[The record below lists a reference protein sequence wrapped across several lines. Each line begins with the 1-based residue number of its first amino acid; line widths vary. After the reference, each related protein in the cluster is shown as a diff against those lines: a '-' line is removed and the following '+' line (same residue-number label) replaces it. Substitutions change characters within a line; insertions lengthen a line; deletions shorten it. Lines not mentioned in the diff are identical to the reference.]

1 MAATET
7 DIKIDLDAIDKQ
19 KADDAAK
26 KVPGAAKVDDA
37 PVVEVAK
44 VADTPKIDD
53 KAVLTPDAGLEKL
66 KKQLDDERI
75 ARLDADR
82 RAQEASDSELRA
94 RTEVQDTNLNLLTT
108 AIASVKQSNEA
119 LKVQYREA
127 RAANDPDAEFAVQE
141 AMAQNAAKLLQL
153 EQGKTALEKAP
164 KPAPRVS
171 ADPLDTYVRQAQAN
185 GFPRS
190 AAWLRAHP
198 DCVRDDKKNRK
209 MIRAHEDA
217 LDDGLK
223 PDSDPYFAFIEQR
236 LGIATTGDLPG
247 NGAGTHIEVDPAD
260 DPMKDAAKPAAPQRR
275 AAPAAAPVT
284 RSGNGA
290 GNRRNVVT
298 LTPAEVEIAGMMKMS
313 PEEYAREK
321 VALQKDGKLN

>member
-7 DIKIDLDAIDKQ
+7 DIKIDLDKIDAE
-19 KADDAAK
+19 KAATPAADGK
-26 KVPGAAKVDDA
+26 KPPDT
-37 PVVEVAK
+37 PVVEVAA
-44 VADTPKIDD
+44 ADEPEKRRKQGADD
-53 KAVLTPDAGLEKL
+53 VLTPDAGLEKL

-94 RTEVQDTNLNLLTT
+94 RTEVQDTNLNLLTS
-108 AIASVKQSNEA
+108 AIANIKRSNET

-127 RAANDPDAEFAVQE
+127 RAANDTDAEFAVQE
-141 AMAQNAAKLLQL
+141 EMAKNAANLLQL

-164 KPAPRVS
+164 KPTPRPV
-171 ADPLDTYVRQAQAN
+171 ADPVEQFAARLTPQ
-185 GFPRS
+185 S
-190 AAWLRAHP
+190 AAWVRTHP
-198 DCVRDDKKNRK
+198 DYVRDVGKNRQ
-209 MIRAHEDA
+209 MLAAHEIA
-217 LDDGLK
+217 LARGHQADTPG
-223 PDSDPYFAFIEQR
+223 YFASIEKT
-236 LGIATTGDLPG
+236 LDIADVSAA

-260 DPMKDAAKPAAPQRR
+260 DPMKDAAKPVAPQRR

-290 GNRRNVVT
+290 GNRRNIVT
-298 LTPAEVEIAGMMKMS
+298 LTPAEVEIAGMMKMT
-313 PEEYAREK
+313 PEEYARNK